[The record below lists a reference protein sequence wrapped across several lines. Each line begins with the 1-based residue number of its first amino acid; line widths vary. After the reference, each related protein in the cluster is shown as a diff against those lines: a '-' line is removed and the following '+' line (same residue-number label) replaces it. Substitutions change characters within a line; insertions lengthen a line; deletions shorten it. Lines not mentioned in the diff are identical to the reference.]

1 MRSRSPVGY
10 VVQIDGSK
18 VTLNLLDRHRG
29 QVATHSS
36 GVSNVTEIG
45 SLLGIEAGTLLLVL
59 RITGLNFAEPKE
71 VHRQTRRSTSGD
83 QEPLRHLDGIVVG
96 WIGRENGRPIFRTDN
111 TVTPPLGAEV
121 FPLSADEIR
130 SAISGVDS
138 GGPIVVGH
146 EIRSGQTVN
155 AGLNGLLSRHLAVLG
170 SSGQGKSCF
179 TAAVLQQLADMPN
192 ARIVIFD
199 INGEYHRSFRKSE
212 KAIIDGDVEHRLPE
226 GKYKHTAIGGAIDG
240 ALGRKIPYYALG
252 RQGLHRLLLP
262 SDKTQ
267 RPALSFAIDHLRFI
281 EWHSREKGASVVGGT
296 PVLFDDCRNSE
307 ADEAHRAMEQIRSQ
321 TSGTAVHWPHMSA
334 LGALIAESHAI
345 TAGRNGGRERSAFNY
360 GNVSPLVTRLH
371 RLVEDEMFKAV
382 VDVGGGRPCSGN
394 SILDWKAEASQLIDD
409 IFGCHASTWQVHVI
423 NLKQVPQD
431 LMPLILGSLL
441 ELYAQ
446 VLFSRGQGGSPATLL
461 VLEEAHHYLRSPS
474 NSEEDRGSA
483 LAYERLAKEGRKF
496 GLSLWLSTQRPSE
509 VSSTVLSQCNNW
521 VVFKLNSEQDQRVV
535 ANACEWA
542 EARDV
547 RRISG
552 LPRQHAMLLGG
563 SFAMPTVVKAPTAD
577 PTPESHDG
585 EFDAWNEIQEEAS
598 SPVEPDLF

>member
-36 GVSNVTEIG
+36 GVSHVTEIG
-45 SLLGIEAGTLLLVL
+45 SLLGIEAGSLLLVL

-71 VHRQTRRSTSGD
+71 VHRQTRGLRSGD
-83 QEPLRHLDGIVVG
+83 QEPLRHLEGIIVG
-96 WIGRENGRPIFRTDN
+96 WIGKENNQPLFRTDN

-121 FPLSADEIR
+121 FPLSSDELK
-130 SAISGVDS
+130 SAIAGVDS
-138 GGPIVVGH
+138 GGPIIVGH
-146 EIRSGQTVN
+146 ELRSGQTVK

-179 TAAVLQQLADMPN
+179 TAAVLQQLANMPS
-192 ARIVIFD
+192 ARIVVFD
-199 INGEYHRSFRKSE
+199 INGEYHRTFRKSE
-212 KAIIDGDVEHRLPE
+212 EAIAGGDFQDRLPQ
-226 GKYKHTAIGGAIDG
+226 GKYKHTAIGSAIDG
-240 ALGRKIPYYALG
+240 ATGRKIPYYALG

-281 EWHSREKGASVVGGT
+281 EWNPTAKGASVVGGT
-296 PVLFDDCRNSE
+296 AVLFDDCRNDGAE
-307 ADEAHRAMEQIRSQ
+307 VAYRAMEQIRARS
-321 TSGTAVHWPHMSA
+321 SGIAGRWPHMSA
-334 LGALIAESHAI
+334 LGTLIAESHAI
-345 TAGRNGGRERSAFNY
+345 TAGRNGRERNAFNY
-360 GNVSPLVTRLH
+360 GNVSPLITRLH

-382 VDVGGGRPCSGN
+382 VEVNGGSPCGGN
-394 SILDWKAEASQLIDD
+394 ASLNWRKESEHLIDD
-409 IFGCHASTWQVHVI
+409 IFGSRNSTWQVHVV

-509 VSSTVLSQCNNW
+509 VSATVLSQCNNW

-585 EFDAWNEIQEEAS
+585 EFDAWNEV
-598 SPVEPDLF
+598 PEPITDVIED

>member
-10 VVQIDGSK
+10 VVQIDGNK

-71 VHRQTRRSTSGD
+71 VHRQTRRSTTGD

-96 WIGRENGRPIFRTDN
+96 WIGREKGQPFFRTDN

-121 FPLSADEIR
+121 FPLSSDEIR

-138 GGPIVVGH
+138 EGPIVVGH
-146 EIRSGQTVN
+146 EIRSGQTVK

-179 TAAVLQQLADMPN
+179 TAAILQQLAEMPH

-212 KAIIDGDVEHRLPE
+212 KSILNGDLRDRLSA
-226 GKYKHTAIGGAIDG
+226 GKYKHTAIGEAIG
-240 ALGRKIPYYALG
+240 NATGCKIPYYALG

-267 RPALSFAIDHLRFI
+267 RPALSFAVDHLRFI
-281 EWHSREKGASVVGGT
+281 EWHAGAKGASVVGGT
-296 PVLFDDCRNSE
+296 PVLFDDCRNQGAE
-307 ADEAHRAMEQIRSQ
+307 EAHRVMEQIRSR
-321 TSGTAVHWPHMSA
+321 SLPTAPSWPHMSA
-334 LGALIAESHAI
+334 LGTLIAESHAI
-345 TAGRNGGRERSAFNY
+345 TASKSGRERNAFNY

-382 VDVGGGRPCSGN
+382 VDVSGGPPCSGN
-394 SILDWKAEASQLIDD
+394 AALDWKTESSQLIDE
-409 IFGCHASTWQVHVI
+409 IFGCHDSTWQVHVI

-563 SFAMPTVVKAPTAD
+563 SFAMPTVVKAPLAD

-585 EFDAWNEIQEEAS
+585 EFDAWNMPNSPEEDED
-598 SPVEPDLF
+598 VRF

>member
-1 MRSRSPVGY
+1 
-10 VVQIDGSK
+10 
-18 VTLNLLDRHRG
+18 
-29 QVATHSS
+29 
-36 GVSNVTEIG
+36 
-45 SLLGIEAGTLLLVL
+45 
-59 RITGLNFAEPKE
+59 
-71 VHRQTRRSTSGD
+71 
-83 QEPLRHLDGIVVG
+83 
-96 WIGRENGRPIFRTDN
+96 
-111 TVTPPLGAEV
+111 
-121 FPLSADEIR
+121 
-130 SAISGVDS
+130 
-138 GGPIVVGH
+138 
-146 EIRSGQTVN
+146 
-155 AGLNGLLSRHLAVLG
+155 
-170 SSGQGKSCF
+170 
-179 TAAVLQQLADMPN
+179 MPN

-212 KAIIDGDVEHRLPE
+212 KALVEGDNEDRLPV
-226 GKYKHTAIGGAIDG
+226 GKYKHTAIGEAVGNATG
-240 ALGRKIPYYALG
+240 CKIPYYALG

-267 RPALSFAIDHLRFI
+267 RPALSFAIDHLCYVD
-281 EWHSREKGASVVGGT
+281 WHNNESGASLVGESPT
-296 PVLFDDCRNSE
+296 LFDDCRTEGASL
-307 ADEAHRAMEQIRSQ
+307 AFKAMQQLRSKQITKASQ
-321 TSGTAVHWPHMSA
+321 WPHMSA
-334 LGALIAESHAI
+334 LGPLIAESHSLAAD
-345 TAGRNGGRERSAFNY
+345 TRQNAPSHKRDAFQY
-360 GNVSPLVTRLH
+360 SNVAPLVTRLH
-371 RLVEDEMFKAV
+371 RLIEDEMFKAV
-382 VDVGGGRPCSGN
+382 VNVNGGPPCSGN
-394 SILDWKAEASQLIDD
+394 VALDWKTESSQLIDE
-409 IFGCHASTWQVHVI
+409 IFGCHDSTWQVHVI

-563 SFAMPTVVKAPTAD
+563 SFAMPTVVKAPLAD

-585 EFDAWNEIQEEAS
+585 EFDAWNMP
-598 SPVEPDLF
+598 SPPEDDEDVRF